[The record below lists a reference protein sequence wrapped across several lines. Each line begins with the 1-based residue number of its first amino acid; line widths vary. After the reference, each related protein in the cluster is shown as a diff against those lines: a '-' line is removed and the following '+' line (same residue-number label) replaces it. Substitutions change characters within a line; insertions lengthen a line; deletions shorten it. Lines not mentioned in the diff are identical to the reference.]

1 MAGAGGVVIRRAEA
15 EDAAAIAGILR
26 ASRRAAMP
34 WLPELHTPEEDL
46 AFVAGQVLRQ
56 AEVWVACDP
65 ALLGFVAR
73 RGEWLDHLYLAPS
86 RRGEGIGQTL
96 LRQAMEGRERLAL
109 WAFQRNHAA
118 RRFYERHGFRA
129 VAFTDGAANEEKEPD
144 VRYEWRRPEQGRGT
158 A

>member
-1 MAGAGGVVIRRAEA
+1 MAGAGSIVIRPAEP
-15 EDAAAIAGILR
+15 EDAAAIARILR
-26 ASRRAAMP
+26 ASIRAAMP

-46 AFVAGQVLRQ
+46 AFIAGQVLPQ
-56 AEVWVACDP
+56 AEVWVAGNP
-65 ALLGFVAR
+65 APVGFVAR

-86 RRGEGIGQTL
+86 RRGEGIGRAL
-96 LRQAMEGRERLAL
+96 LLQAMEGRERLTL

-129 VAFTDGAANEEKEPD
+129 VASTDGAGNEEKEPD
-144 VRYEWRRPEQGRGT
+144 VRYEWRRP